1 MYQLN
6 YQMKK
11 KGKSILLISEEM
23 PELFGMSDRLLVIR
37 DGKVNGEFYRK
48 DGYDQHKLIECMI

>member
-1 MYQLN
+1 MI
-6 YQMKK
+6 YQMKQ
-11 KGKSILLISEEM
+11 KGKSIIMISEEM
-23 PELFGMSDRLLVIR
+23 PELIGMSDRLLVIR